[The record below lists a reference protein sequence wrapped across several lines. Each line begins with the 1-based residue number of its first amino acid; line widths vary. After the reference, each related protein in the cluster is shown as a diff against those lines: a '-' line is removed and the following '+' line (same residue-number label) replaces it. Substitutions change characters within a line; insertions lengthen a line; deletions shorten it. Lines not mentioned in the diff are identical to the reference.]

1 MKKDGEVAIK
11 GKDVSL
17 EAAGKIVGK
26 AATSLTRAA
35 LRSAHAQRRQSD
47 LIDLLYCHREL
58 SAPGRQLFEI
68 LGKHFE
74 DAHVRRRQR
83 LAIPLTAE
91 ASAAPSL
98 AATTRARSFSRPFR
112 SAEFSDRVRA

>member
-58 SAPGRQLFEI
+58 SAPGRQLFETPRNT
-68 LGKHFE
+68 LK
-74 DAHVRRRQR
+74 
-83 LAIPLTAE
+83 
-91 ASAAPSL
+91 
-98 AATTRARSFSRPFR
+98 TRTFVARSGLRFC
-112 SAEFSDRVRA
+112 